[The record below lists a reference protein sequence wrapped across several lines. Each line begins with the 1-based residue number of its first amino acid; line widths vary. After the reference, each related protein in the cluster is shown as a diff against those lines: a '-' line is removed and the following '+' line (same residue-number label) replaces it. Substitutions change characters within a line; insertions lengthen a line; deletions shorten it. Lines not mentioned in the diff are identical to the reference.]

1 MPLKIDTTKQGTGES
16 AKDGDT
22 LVVHYTGTLT
32 NGKQF
37 DSSRGRGPFEVTL
50 GQRRVIAGWEQELQ
64 GMNEGETRT
73 LTTTDEMPGSSSRTT
88 WSCEGLRTAYAPV
101 PPAMIE
107 RSAATRIAPAAN
119 FTAK

>member
-1 MPLKIDTTKQGTGES
+1 MPVKIDTTKQGTGES

-50 GQRRVIAGWEQELQ
+50 GQRRVIAGWEQGLQ
-64 GMNEGETRT
+64 GMKKGETRT
-73 LTTTDEMPGSSSRTT
+73 LTIPPELGYGSKGAGAVIPPDATLVFDVELIEIKSR
-88 WSCEGLRTAYAPV
+88 
-101 PPAMIE
+101 
-107 RSAATRIAPAAN
+107 
-119 FTAK
+119 